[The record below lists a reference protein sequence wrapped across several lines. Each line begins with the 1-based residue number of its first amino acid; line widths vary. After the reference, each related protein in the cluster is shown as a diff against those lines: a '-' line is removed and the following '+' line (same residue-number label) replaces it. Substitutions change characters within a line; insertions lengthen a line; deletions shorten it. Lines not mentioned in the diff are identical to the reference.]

1 MVRDLVGKQSSILV
15 SSVILQV
22 YVSFFILD
30 SFNLL
35 KYDFLLLSEYF

>member
-1 MVRDLVGKQSSILV
+1 MGRDLVGKQNSILV
-15 SSVILQV
+15 SSVILPV

-35 KYDFLLLSEYF
+35 KFDFMLLSEYF

>member
-1 MVRDLVGKQSSILV
+1 MVRDLVGKQNSILV

-35 KYDFLLLSEYF
+35 KCDFMLLSDYF

>member
-1 MVRDLVGKQSSILV
+1 MVRDLVGKQNSILV

-30 SFNLL
+30 SFNFL
-35 KYDFLLLSEYF
+35 KCDFLLLSEYF

>member
-35 KYDFLLLSEYF
+35 KCDFMLLSEYF